1 VTTRNM
7 AINSNIVEI
16 GLREQSVLNGL
27 NNPLRQWQQEAL
39 DAWNSKNN
47 IGVIEAVTGSGK
59 SLVGILAAARALDHG
74 MAVVIIVPKKV
85 LQEQW
90 IKELRKHFPEYGI
103 VGGIGGEYGNID
115 HWRSTRPQTG
125 RIVVSVVNTFANNE
139 HLHPKENV
147 NTLIIADEVH
157 NYSGPHFRKVLNSN
171 FKWRLGLTATLEPQ
185 DGRYFVFSRYFGND
199 PVYTYDYRQ
208 ALDDKCVSAYSVL
221 LIRVELDADKLANYQ
236 QWSSYAKYYRE
247 RIIERTGITF
257 EHSKVHREISELRE
271 QGLMRTEVNAWEE
284 AMNAIDTILIET
296 ESKALAI
303 KQVSKFVAERGN
315 TIAFSD
321 SVRLANQTQNILAE
335 SGISSA
341 IIKAGVPNFQ
351 RQIYFDQLK
360 VKRIKALISPRALDE
375 GINLEHLSVGLFIGV
390 RRQRLQLIQ
399 RLGRVLRIEANKEKP
414 LIIIPVNRNTWEDPY
429 VSGNE
434 RLINSSLNLIV
445 ENADT
450 VHVADVAD
458 SELIEGVLERY
469 EPVSA
474 GIQSN
479 LESQRAA

>member
-1 VTTRNM
+1 M
-7 AINSNIVEI
+7 AIDSDFAVL
-16 GLREQSVLNGL
+16 GLHEQSVLKGL
-27 NNPLRQWQQEAL
+27 HKPLRRWQQEAI
-39 DAWNSKNN
+39 DAWDSKNN

-59 SLVGILAAARALDHG
+59 SLVGILAAARALDRG
-74 MAVVIIVPKKV
+74 MAVVIVVPKKV

-103 VGGIGGEYGNID
+103 IGGIGGEYGNIG
-115 HWRSTRPQTG
+115 HWRSMRPQAG
-125 RIVVSVVNTFANNE
+125 RIVVSVVNTLASNE
-139 HLHPKENV
+139 HLHPKAEV
-147 NTLIIADEVH
+147 ETLLIADEVH

-185 DGRYFVFSRYFGND
+185 DGRYFIFSRYFGKD

-221 LIRVELDADKLANYQ
+221 LIRVDLDADKLARYH
-236 QWSSYAKYYRE
+236 QWSAYAKHYRE

-257 EHSKVHREISELRE
+257 DHSKVHREISELKE
-271 QGLMRTEVNAWEE
+271 QGILRTEINAWEE
-284 AMNAIDTILIET
+284 AMNAIDTILVET

-303 KQVSKFVAERGN
+303 RQVSNFVAERGN

-321 SVRLANQTQNILAE
+321 SVRLANQTQDILSE

-360 VKRIKALISPRALDE
+360 AKRIKALISPRALDE
-375 GINLEHLSVGLFIGV
+375 GINLEHLSVGLFVGV

-399 RLGRVLRIEANKEKP
+399 RLGRILRIEANKAKP

-429 VSGNE
+429 IPGNE

-458 SELIEGVLERY
+458 SNLIESVLERY
-469 EPVSA
+469 EP
-474 GIQSN
+474 N
-479 LESQRAA
+479 LINNQFDLGFENVA